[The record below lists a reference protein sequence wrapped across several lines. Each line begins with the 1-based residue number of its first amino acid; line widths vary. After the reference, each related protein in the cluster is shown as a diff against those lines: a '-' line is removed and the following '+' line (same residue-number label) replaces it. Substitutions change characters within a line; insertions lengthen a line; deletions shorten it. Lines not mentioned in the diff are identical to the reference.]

1 MRLVQHLLDAKGS
14 NVISIK
20 PEGSVLD
27 AIKQMAEAGI
37 GSLIVLDGER
47 LAGILS
53 ERDYARKVILKGR
66 ASDSTPVADIMTTD
80 VVTTTPAAT
89 IEDCMQVMTNGKFR
103 HLPVLDEG
111 KVIGVV
117 SIGDLVQAIIADQ
130 KAEIEQLEH
139 YIAG

>member
-1 MRLVQHLLDAKGS
+1 MKLVQHLLDNKGS
-14 NVISIK
+14 KVISID
-20 PEGSVLD
+20 PDQSVLD
-27 AIKQMAEAGI
+27 AIKRMAEVGI

-66 ASDSTPVADIMTTD
+66 ASDSTPVADIMTTE
-80 VVTTTPAAT
+80 VVTTTPSAT
-89 IEDCMQVMTNGKFR
+89 IEKCMQVMTDGKFR
-103 HLPVLDEG
+103 HLPVIDG
-111 KVIGVV
+111 DKVVGVV

-130 KAEIEQLEH
+130 KAAIEQLEH

>member
-1 MRLVQHLLDAKGS
+1 MKLVQHLLDSKG
-14 NVISIK
+14 NRVVSID
-20 PEGSVLD
+20 PGQSVLD
-27 AIKQMAEAGI
+27 AIKLMAEVGI

-80 VVTTTPAAT
+80 VVTTTPSAT
-89 IEDCMQVMTNGKFR
+89 IDDCMQTMTERKFR
-103 HLPVLDEG
+103 HLPVVDG
-111 KVIGVV
+111 DKVIGVV

-130 KAEIEQLEH
+130 QAAIEQLEQ

>member
-1 MRLVQHLLDAKGS
+1 MKLVQHLLDAKG
-14 NVISIK
+14 NDVISIDPDK
-20 PEGSVLD
+20 SVLD
-27 AIKQMAEAGI
+27 AIKRMAEVGI
-37 GSLIVLDGER
+37 GSLVVLDGER

-66 ASDSTPVADIMTTD
+66 ASDSTPVADIMTTE

-89 IEDCMQVMTNGKFR
+89 IDECMQLMTDRKFR
-103 HLPVLDEG
+103 HLPVIDDD
-111 KVIGVV
+111 KVVGVI

-139 YIAG
+139 YISG